1 MSKACHEV
9 KLFCVTAQ
17 KKSLFRRIIKPLA
30 SLKLAVFVM
39 VLIAVMSAIGTF
51 IEADLGVDHAQRLV
65 YKSPWMLAVMLL
77 FILNLSS
84 VILDRW
90 PWQAKHSSFILA
102 HVGLILVVV
111 GQWVGS
117 SFGVDGIMSI
127 GIGGSSQVITIPNT
141 EIQVYTS
148 FDGVKYTRLYRDDVD
163 FITKP
168 PTEKNPIEYKID
180 KETLK
185 FTDYKP
191 FVVPKRDI
199 VPAEHIQEGRAVRF
213 QIRNENVKTVEWLYQ
228 KGQQLSDVRTMGLM
242 SVVLGPLKPELLGQ
256 NILHFEFQNQELIVT
271 TYKKGNSEPHKRWVA
286 KEADTLKL
294 DWMNFELKLLRVL
307 PAAKEEWDLID
318 KDGPTPL
325 TMSAA
330 KLIYRDKEQW
340 VLLNDTLKIFS
351 DTAVFIVSFGQKR
364 VTLDFPV
371 KLKNFEMIKYKGT
384 NRAQEYKSIVSV
396 PGVQDHVISMNEP
409 LKYKGLTFY
418 QSSFQQDEMGT
429 PIASVLSVNYDPGR
443 FLKYFG
449 SLIVSIGIILLFYFR
464 RQWSWNFKKS

>member
-1 MSKACHEV
+1 MT
-9 KLFCVTAQ
+9 LQ
-17 KKSLFRRIIKPLA
+17 KKSLIRRIIKPLA
-30 SLKLAVFVM
+30 SLKLAVVVM
-39 VLIAVMSAIGTF
+39 VLIAVLSAIGTI
-51 IEADLGVDHAQRLV
+51 IEAKWGVDHAQRLV
-65 YKSPWMLAVMLL
+65 YKSAWMVSVMIL
-77 FILNLSS
+77 FIVNLTA
-84 VILDRW
+84 VIFDRW

-102 HVGLILVVV
+102 HVGLILIVV

-117 SFGVDGIMSI
+117 SYGVDGIMSI
-127 GIGGSSQVITIPNT
+127 GIGGSSKVITIPNT

-163 FITKP
+163 FISNP
-168 PTEKNPIEYKID
+168 PTEKKPIEYKID
-180 KETLK
+180 NETLK

-199 VPAEHIQEGRAVRF
+199 VPAEHHQEGRAVRF
-213 QIRNENVKTVEWLYQ
+213 QLRNENVRTVEWLFQ
-228 KGQQLSDVRTMGLM
+228 KGTQLADVKTMGLM
-242 SVVLGPLKPELLGQ
+242 NVVLGPLKPELIGQ
-256 NILHFEFQNQELIVT
+256 NILHFEFQNNELIVT
-271 TYKKGNSEPHKRWVA
+271 TYKKGESAPHKRWVA
-286 KEADTLKL
+286 NEADTLKL

-307 PAAKEEWDLID
+307 PSAKEDWELID

-351 DTAVFIVSFGQKR
+351 DNAVFIVSYGQKR

-371 KLKNFEMIKYKGT
+371 ALKNFEMIKYKGL
-384 NRAQEYKSIVSV
+384 NKAQEYKSIVSV
-396 PGVQDHVISMNEP
+396 PGIEDHVISMNEP

-464 RQWSWNFKKS
+464 RQWSWKLKKS